1 MSLPFLFIAGSA
13 GATQVIHQ
21 IIGQLSSD
29 CPWAVV
35 VVCHCSKDSEQLLID
50 GLNLSGHLPV
60 VSIEDK
66 MSALPAH
73 VYVAPGDYHVLLES
87 QQTFALSVDAK
98 VHFCRPSIDV
108 CFTSAARALGAHC
121 TAILLSGSNQDG
133 AQGLS
138 DIKHHG
144 GQTLVQS
151 PESCQATQMTQAA
164 INIDAA
170 NFIGEPTALIEKLAE
185 LSERLKPKAL

>member
-1 MSLPFLFIAGSA
+1 MTQPFLLIAGST

-21 IIGQLSSD
+21 IIAQLPTD

-35 VVCHCSKDSEQLLID
+35 VVCHCSKDSEQLMIN
-50 GLNLSGHLPV
+50 GLSLSGHLPV

-66 MSALPAH
+66 MPALPAH
-73 VYVAPGDYHVLLES
+73 VYVAPGDYHVLLEPH
-87 QQTFALSVDAK
+87 QAFALSVDAK

-108 CFTSAARALGAHC
+108 CFTSAARTLGTQC

-133 AQGLS
+133 AQGLW

-144 GQTLVQS
+144 GYTLVQS
-151 PESCQATQMTQAA
+151 PDSCQATQMSQAA
-164 INIDAA
+164 IDIGAA
-170 NFIGEPTALIEKLAE
+170 CFIGEPAALIEKLSAWE
-185 LSERLKPKAL
+185 KTQ